1 MDVFSDVYK
10 KSIDVLRIKSL
21 DESWAVIENDLK
33 LMLREDGP
41 DVSKGAALGGLR
53 GHLAKLT
60 KGKPAKAKAE
70 AILAASRPEV
80 AGFQERAA
88 FVKTMKHFYL
98 VEKKGNQT
106 IWVMDSPKAYGN
118 WTYRQFAHK
127 NAEAVKSELEKD
139 AEVFGGANRQMM
151 SNALQLARKWST
163 DVHIKLASSDVK
175 TMEMVT
181 RWFHQ
186 PGATADEVKATIA
199 ILQTGFKKIA
209 ATCNSTCV
217 IFSDRPHL
225 RVSGDYDDTYA
236 SVNADDRM
244 PVIYIFQEFLRTGK
258 RNRFGVIPELWLCA
272 LTIVHELSH
281 KLMATRDIKYD
292 YQNLRPRPGFLT
304 ADAMGNADSWGYF
317 TADMAGIL
325 SQDTL
330 DQVLV

>member
-10 KSIDVLRIKSL
+10 KSNDVLRLSSL
-21 DESWAVIENDLK
+21 DESWAKIENDLK
-33 LMLREDGP
+33 LMLCEDGP
-41 DVSKGAALGGLR
+41 DVSKGEALSGLR
-53 GHLAKLT
+53 GHLIKLT
-60 KGKPAKAKAE
+60 KGKPTKAKAE
-70 AILAASRPEV
+70 AILAASRPEA

-98 VEKKGNQT
+98 VKKVGNQT

-118 WTYRQFAHK
+118 WAYRQFAYK
-127 NAEAVKSELEKD
+127 TETEVKAELEKD
-139 AEVFGGANRQMM
+139 AEVFGSANRQMM
-151 SNALQLARKWST
+151 SNALQLARKWSI
-163 DVHIKLASSDVK
+163 DVHIRLASSDAKMVATVK
-175 TMEMVT
+175 

-186 PGATADEVKATIA
+186 PNATEEEVKATIG
-199 ILQTGFKKIA
+199 ILQTGFKKIT

-225 RVSGDYDDTYA
+225 RVSGDYDDTYG

-244 PVIYIFQEFLRTGK
+244 PVIYIYQEFLKAGK
-258 RNRFGVIPELWLCA
+258 RNRFGVIPDLWICA

-281 KLMATRDIKYD
+281 KLIATRDLKYD
-292 YQNLRPRPGFLT
+292 YQNLRPRSGFTT
-304 ADAMGNADSWGYF
+304 ADARNNADSWGYF
-317 TADMAGIL
+317 TADMAGVL